1 MNNVSLPHLSLN
13 EQQQKFD
20 GKYFKNFKNFLHSNY
35 LVHVVHL

>member
-1 MNNVSLPHLSLN
+1 MNNVSLPYLSLN

-20 GKYFKNFKNFLHSNY
+20 GKYFKNFLHSNY